1 MSYIPEGYFIDKGYT
16 FGLEQMFCQTFMTQH
31 IHDLERELTHNVL
44 RDTFL
49 ECEKGTSKRDIK
61 EVLYKH
67 CDKEID
73 SWFQKVA
80 DDPRFKECS
89 VHRDENEILI
99 MFGIVNM
106 AIYLDEYV
114 NFLDMEINR

>member
-16 FGLEQMFCQTFMTQH
+16 FGLEQIFCQKFMTQH

-73 SWFQKVA
+73 SWFRKVA

-114 NFLDMEINR
+114 NFLDTEINR

>member
-1 MSYIPEGYFIDKGYT
+1 MSYIPEGYFIDKGYV
-16 FGLEQMFCQTFMTQH
+16 FGLEQMFCQKFMTRH

-49 ECEKGTSKRDIK
+49 ECEKGASKRDIK

-73 SWFQKVA
+73 SWFRKNA

-89 VHRDENEILI
+89 IHRDENEILI

>member
-1 MSYIPEGYFIDKGYT
+1 MSYIPEGYFIDKGYV
-16 FGLEQMFCQTFMTQH
+16 FGLEQMFCQKFMTQH

-73 SWFQKVA
+73 SWFRKVA

-114 NFLDMEINR
+114 NFLDTGINR

>member
-1 MSYIPEGYFIDKGYT
+1 MSYIPEGYFIDKGYA
-16 FGLEQMFCQTFMTQH
+16 FGLEQMFCQKFMTQH

-49 ECEKGTSKRDIK
+49 ECERGSSKQDIK
-61 EVLYKH
+61 KALYKH

-73 SWFQKVA
+73 SWFRKNT

-89 VHRDENEILI
+89 IHRDENEILI

>member
-1 MSYIPEGYFIDKGYT
+1 MSYIPEGYFIDKGYA
-16 FGLEQMFCQTFMTQH
+16 FGLEQMFCQEFMTRH

-73 SWFQKVA
+73 SWFRKNA

-89 VHRDENEILI
+89 IHRDENEILI

>member
-16 FGLEQMFCQTFMTQH
+16 FGIEQMFCQEFMTRY
-31 IHDLERELTHNVL
+31 IHDLERELTYNVL

-49 ECEKGTSKRDIK
+49 ECEKGSSKQDIK
-61 EVLYKH
+61 KVLYKH

-73 SWFQKVA
+73 SWFRKVA

>member
-1 MSYIPEGYFIDKGYT
+1 MSYIPEGYFIDKGYV
-16 FGLEQMFCQTFMTQH
+16 FGLERMFYQKFMTQH

-73 SWFQKVA
+73 LWFRKVA

-89 VHRDENEILI
+89 VHRDESEILI
-99 MFGIVNM
+99 MFGIVNV
-106 AIYLDEYV
+106 AIYLDECV

>member
-16 FGLEQMFCQTFMTQH
+16 FRIEQMFCQKFMTQH

-61 EVLYKH
+61 KVLYKH

-73 SWFQKVA
+73 LWFRKNA

-89 VHRDENEILI
+89 MHRNENEILI
-99 MFGIVNM
+99 MFGIINM